1 LRRAAIEVDTSVLKI
16 VMLETEPNGA
26 GGGGDAVLRLEG
38 QIIGPWVDEL
48 QRTCDRLLAVR
59 AIVLDL
65 SHVSFV
71 ERRGVELLRGLGT
84 RGVPL
89 LHCSPF
95 VAEQLKV

>member
-1 LRRAAIEVDTSVLKI
+1 MLKI
-16 VMLETEPNGA
+16 VTIGPEANGTLEANG
-26 GGGGDAVLRLEG
+26 AVLRLEG

-48 QRTCDRLLAVR
+48 QRTCNRLRTVSPIA
-59 AIVLDL
+59 LDL

-71 ERRGVELLRGLGT
+71 ERRGVELLRSLGT

-95 VAEQLKV
+95 VAEQLKVQA